1 LLILHYNF
9 LKFIMSTNKKIAI
22 HTLGCKLNFAES
34 SFLLDKFR
42 KKYYEI
48 VSFDE
53 DADIYIIHSCTVTAT
68 ADKKTRQIINKVK
81 NAKPTA
87 QIALIGCMVDNLSSD
102 NTIFN
107 KTTWALGNKDKMMLP
122 EIIENE
128 KCDYISNDFDFQ
140 LAVSTFDRTRSFLKI
155 QDGCDYFC
163 TYCTI
168 PYVRGRSRSAK
179 IDDILAQLDKL
190 VDEGIKEV
198 IFTGVN
204 IGDFGKNN
212 DENFYNLLKTIAN
225 KQYPMRFRISSIEP
239 DLLSQE
245 IIDLVANTE
254 VFMPHFHIP
263 LQHGSDRIL
272 KLMKRR
278 YSSIDFIN
286 LIYSIKKS
294 IPEAFIAN
302 DVIVGFPG
310 ESDDDF
316 NEMYTLLKD
325 LPIAYLHVFPYS
337 DRPLARSFNF
347 DDKIAPEI
355 KKQRSTALIK
365 LSNKKHEDFCKN
377 FLNMSA
383 NVLWEAKNEDG
394 FISGYTENYIR
405 VFSNFDENLINKISK
420 VRLEKI
426 ENNRI
431 IAKII
436 E

>member
-1 LLILHYNF
+1 
-9 LKFIMSTNKKIAI
+9 MSSNRKIAI

-34 SFLLDKFR
+34 SFLLNKFR
-42 KKYYEI
+42 ERDYDI

-53 DADIYIIHSCTVTAT
+53 DADIYVIHSCTVTAT

-81 NAKPTA
+81 NVKPTA
-87 QIALIGCMVDNLSSD
+87 QIALIGCMVDNLPPD
-102 NTIFN
+102 NSIFD
-107 KTTWALGNKDKMMLP
+107 KTTWALGNKDKMILP
-122 EIIENE
+122 EIIDNENYNYTS
-128 KCDYISNDFDFQ
+128 KGFDFQ
-140 LAVSTFDRTRSFLKI
+140 LAVSSLDRTRSFLKI

-163 TYCTI
+163 SYCTI

-179 IDDILAQLDKL
+179 IDEVLEQLDKL
-190 VDEGIKEV
+190 VAEGIKEV

-204 IGDFGKNN
+204 IGDFGKK
-212 DENFYNLLKTIAN
+212 DGDNFYNLLKTIAE
-225 KQYPMRFRISSIEP
+225 KHYPMRFRISSIEP

-245 IIDLVANTE
+245 IIDLVASTE

-272 KLMKRR
+272 KLMRRR
-278 YSSIDFIN
+278 YTARDFYN

-310 ESDDDF
+310 ESDNDF
-316 NEMYTLLKD
+316 DEMYALLKD

-337 DRPLARSFNF
+337 DRPLAKSFNF
-347 DDKIAPEI
+347 DDKIPPEI
-355 KKQRSTALIK
+355 KKQRSAALIN
-365 LSNKKHEDFCKN
+365 LSNQKHEDFCKN
-377 FLNMSA
+377 YLNKTA

-394 FISGYTENYIR
+394 LISGYTENYIR
-405 VFSNFDENLINKISK
+405 VFSKFDENLINKISK
-420 VRLEKI
+420 VIIEKV
-426 ENNRI
+426 ENNKI
-431 IAKII
+431 IAKIV